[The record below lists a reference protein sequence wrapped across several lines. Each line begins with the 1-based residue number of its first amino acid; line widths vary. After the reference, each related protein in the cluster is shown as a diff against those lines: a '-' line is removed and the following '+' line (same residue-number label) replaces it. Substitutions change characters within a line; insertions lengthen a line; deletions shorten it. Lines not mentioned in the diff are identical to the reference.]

1 MKDFAGITRLV
12 AEGFR
17 GATSRIELEL
27 SPAQPFVLLFGEN
40 GSGKSTLVDAI
51 EFALWGT
58 KGSLGDFKSTTLRH
72 LGTLGTESSPLY
84 VELKAGGVSWIG
96 NLAGSQARLNG
107 PEARPR

>member
-1 MKDFAGITRLV
+1 MKSFAGITRLV

-27 SPAQPFVLLFGEN
+27 SPEQPFVLLFGEN

-58 KGSLGDFKSTTLRH
+58 KGSLGDFKSTTIKH
-72 LGTLGTESSPLY
+72 LATLGTESSPLS
-84 VELKAGGVSWIG
+84 VELVAGEVLRSARRRPSCLFPL
-96 NLAGSQARLNG
+96 LADR
-107 PEARPR
+107 